1 MPTSYVRLP
10 VGMTTPDGG
19 KEVACHGATVRAVID
34 EAIAAEP
41 RMRARI
47 FREDGRMFA
56 GVFLNGRNINALGG
70 MDTAV
75 GEGDKLTVVPPMS
88 GG

>member
-1 MPTSYVRLP
+1 MPTSFVTLP
-10 VGMTTPDGG
+10 VGMTTPDGR
-19 KEVACHGATVRAVID
+19 KEVECHGATVREVID

-56 GVFLNGRNINALGG
+56 GVFLNGRNVNAYDGL
-70 MDTAV
+70 DTAV
-75 GEGDKLTVVPPMS
+75 SEGDKLRVLPPMS

>member
-1 MPTSYVRLP
+1 VPLAHVRLP
-10 VGMTTPDGG
+10 VGMSTADGR
-19 KEVACHGATVRAVID
+19 KEVDCDGATVGQVID
-34 EAIAAEP
+34 QAIAAEP

-70 MDTAV
+70 MDTPISD
-75 GEGDKLTVVPPMS
+75 GDKLMVVPPMS

>member
-1 MPTSYVRLP
+1 
-10 VGMTTPDGG
+10 MTASTGR
-19 KEVACHGATVRAVID
+19 KELACHGATVREVID
-34 EAIAAEP
+34 EVIAAEP

-70 MDTAV
+70 MDATVAA
-75 GEGDKLTVVPPMS
+75 GDKLYVVAPIS

>member
-1 MPTSYVRLP
+1 MATAYVKLP
-10 VGMTTPDGG
+10 VGMTTADGRR
-19 KEVACHGATVRAVID
+19 EVECSGASVREVIAQ
-34 EAIAAEP
+34 AIVAEP
-41 RMRARI
+41 RMRPRI

-70 MDTAV
+70 MDTPISD
-75 GEGDKLTVVPPMS
+75 GDKLMVVPPMS

>member
-1 MPTSYVRLP
+1 MAPAFVRLP

-19 KEVACHGATVRAVID
+19 KEVECRGTTVREVIA
-34 EAIAAEP
+34 EAIALEP

-47 FREDGRMFA
+47 FRDDGRMFA
-56 GVFLNGRNINALGG
+56 GVFLNGRNINALDG
-70 MDTAV
+70 METAV
-75 GEGDKLTVVPPMS
+75 GDGDRLTVVPPMS

>member
-1 MPTSYVRLP
+1 MPVAHVRLP
-10 VGMTTPDGG
+10 VGMTTADGR
-19 KEVACHGATVRAVID
+19 KEVDCDGATVRQVID
-34 EAIAAEP
+34 HAIAAEP
-41 RMRARI
+41 RMRPRI

-70 MDTAV
+70 MDTPISD
-75 GEGDKLTVVPPMS
+75 GDKLMVVPPMS

>member
-1 MPTSYVRLP
+1 MPTSYLRLP
-10 VGMTTPDGG
+10 VGMTTPDGR
-19 KEVACHGATVRAVID
+19 KEVECHGATVREAID
-34 EAIAAEP
+34 EAIAVEP

-56 GVFLNGRNINALGG
+56 GVFLNGRNVNAYEGL
-70 MDTAV
+70 DTAV
-75 GEGDKLTVVPPMS
+75 NDGDKLSVLPPMS